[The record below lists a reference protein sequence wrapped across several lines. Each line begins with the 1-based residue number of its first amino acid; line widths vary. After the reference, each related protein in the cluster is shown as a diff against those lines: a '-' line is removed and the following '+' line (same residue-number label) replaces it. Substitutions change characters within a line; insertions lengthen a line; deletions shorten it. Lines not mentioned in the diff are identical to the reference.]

1 MEIAY
6 RRDTT
11 SQNELIIYNNKWVDP
26 GLPVCVGVGTGG
38 TEGAIAPPAAI
49 KGGGE
54 RFIPPPHYWLGLSFS
69 QSYISLHVLPITIE
83 HPHSTIN
90 NISVN

>member
-26 GLPVCVGVGTGG
+26 GLPACVGVGTGG

-49 KGGGE
+49 KGGGGGANVSF
-54 RFIPPPHYWLGLSFS
+54 RPPIIGWD
-69 QSYISLHVLPITIE
+69 
-83 HPHSTIN
+83 
-90 NISVN
+90 